1 MYVCKR
7 YRCYNGEEKA
17 RVMSQM
23 RQNEKR
29 WGETSWIVLPVL
41 SGADDLVRLFR
52 PHLGMVGYKAVVFA
66 QEIVVMTMMIV
77 FQDEICAGKC
87 EELNGEMPCDFWF
100 SPMRARRFC
109 NYFFDLGLQRFS

>member
-17 RVMSQM
+17 RCARM
-23 RQNEKR
+23 RKGGGR
-29 WGETSWIVLPVL
+29 PAGSCFPVL

-52 PHLGMVGYKAVVFA
+52 PHLGMVGHKAVVFA
-66 QEIVVMTMMIV
+66 QEIVVMMMMIV

-87 EELNGEMPCDFWF
+87 EELNGEMPRDFWF

-109 NYFFDLGLQRFS
+109 NYFFDFGLQRFS